1 MDSSTVAMLAAL
13 VALVALSA
21 YFSATETAFTSLNR
35 IRLKTRADDGD
46 KRAARTLALAADFD
60 RLLSTL
66 LIGNNI
72 VNNVATTIGAVL
84 FIQLIGSAKG
94 PTVSATVLTVVIL
107 IFGEVTPKSLAKERP
122 EAWAIVATPLLRVMA
137 VLLTPVNF
145 LFTQWK
151 KLLRVLLRHQD
162 DDGITEEE
170 LMGMVD
176 QAETEG
182 SLDQHESDL
191 IRNAIEFNDM
201 EVSEILTP
209 RVDLEALAD
218 TATMEEA
225 AAMYADSGFSR
236 LPIYHDS
243 IDNIIGVLHEK
254 DFYAAYCR
262 GVKRLSELKSSVL
275 YTTETARISDLLRQL
290 QQNKVHMAVV
300 VDEYGGTQGIVT
312 MEDIMEEL
320 VGEIWDEHDE
330 ATEDF
335 RKQSDGSWIVLGS
348 AGVDDLYERLGL
360 PEDED
365 IDSNTVNGLVQEKTC
380 HLPKVGD
387 RFTLGEYDGVVTRTA
402 KRRVTEVR
410 LTPAEKPE
418 PKKEEDEKPH
428 FNRLT
433 NK

>member
-84 FIQLIGSAKG
+84 FIQLIGPGKG
-94 PTVSATVLTVVIL
+94 PTVSATVLTIVIL

-122 EAWAIVATPLLRVMA
+122 EAWAIVATPLLWVMA
-137 VLLTPVNF
+137 VVLTPVNF

-182 SLDQHESDL
+182 SLDQH
-191 IRNAIEFNDM
+191 AIEFNDM

-209 RVDLEALAD
+209 RVDLEAVAD

-262 GVKRLSELKSSVL
+262 GVKRLSELKGSVL
-275 YTTETARISDLLRQL
+275 YTTETTRISDLLRQL

-330 ATEDF
+330 VIEEF
-335 RKQSDGSWIVLGS
+335 RKQSDGSYLVACS
-348 AGVDDLYERLGL
+348 ADLDDLYDLFDMKPSE
-360 PEDED
+360 EYDA
-365 IDSNTVNGLVQEKTC
+365 STVSGWVMEEIGRV
-380 HLPKVGD
+380 PDVGD
-387 RFTLGEYDGVVTRTA
+387 RFQADGLDVCVTRVEH
-402 KRRVTEVR
+402 RRVMEIRVR
-410 LTPAEKPE
+410 SLPPE
-418 PKKEEDEKPH
+418 KEEPEKAH
-428 FNRLT
+428 AHSGT
-433 NK
+433 

>member
-1 MDSSTVAMLAAL
+1 MLAAL

-84 FIQLIGSAKG
+84 FIQLIGPGKG
-94 PTVSATVLTVVIL
+94 PTVSATVLTIVIL

-262 GVKRLSELKSSVL
+262 GVKRLSELKGSVL

-300 VDEYGGTQGIVT
+300 VDEYGGTSGLAT
-312 MEDIMEEL
+312 MEDVLEEIVGNIQDEFDNEDEDL
-320 VGEIWDEHDE
+320 V
-330 ATEDF
+330 ATEDGF
-335 RKQSDGSWIVLGS
+335 VAAGS
-348 AGVDDLYERLGL
+348 ADLEEVFEAFGL
-360 PEDED
+360 EPPDEDED
-365 IDSNTVNGLVQEKTC
+365 GEADFDTVGGLIIDRLGRIPAAGEDVTLEYGGLEFTVLEVE
-380 HLPKVGD
+380 D
-387 RFTLGEYDGVVTRTA
+387 
-402 KRRVTEVR
+402 RRVGKVKCTR
-410 LTPAEKPE
+410 APE
-418 PKKEEDEKPH
+418 LNPENDDDEEEDA
-428 FNRLT
+428 
-433 NK
+433 

>member
-1 MDSSTVAMLAAL
+1 MDSTSIGMT
-13 VALVALSA
+13 VALVILVAMSA

-35 IRLKTRADDGD
+35 IRLKSRADNGD
-46 KRAARTLALAADFD
+46 QRAARALALAEDYD
-60 RLLSTL
+60 KLLSTI

-84 FIQLIGSAKG
+84 FIRLLDDVRG
-94 PTVSATVLTVVIL
+94 PTVSAIVLTVVIL
-107 IFGEVTPKSLAKERP
+107 IFGEVSPKSLAKESP
-122 EAWAIVATPLLRVMA
+122 EAWAMLSAPLLRAFVA
-137 VLLTPVNF
+137 VLTPANF

-151 KLLRVLLRHQD
+151 RLLSLIIHKREE
-162 DDGITEEE
+162 DGITEEE

-330 ATEDF
+330 VVEEF
-335 RKQSDGSWIVLGS
+335 RKQSDGSYLVACS
-348 AGVDDLYERLGL
+348 ADLDDLYDLFDMKPSEEYDASTVSGWVMEEIGRVPEEGDHFQAEGLDVIVTRVEHRRVIEIQVRVL
-360 PEDED
+360 PEE
-365 IDSNTVNGLVQEKTC
+365 E
-380 HLPKVGD
+380 P
-387 RFTLGEYDGVVTRTA
+387 EA
-402 KRRVTEVR
+402 K
-410 LTPAEKPE
+410 
-418 PKKEEDEKPH
+418 
-428 FNRLT
+428 
-433 NK
+433 

>member
-84 FIQLIGSAKG
+84 FIQLIGPGKG
-94 PTVSATVLTVVIL
+94 PTVSATVLTIVIL

-330 ATEDF
+330 VIEEF
-335 RKQSDGSWIVLGS
+335 RKQSDGSYLVACS
-348 AGVDDLYERLGL
+348 ADLDDLYDLFDMKPG
-360 PEDED
+360 
-365 IDSNTVNGLVQEKTC
+365 QEYDASSVSGWVMEEIGRV
-380 HLPKVGD
+380 PDVGD
-387 RFTLGEYDGVVTRTA
+387 RFQADGLDVCVTRVEH
-402 KRRVTEVR
+402 RRVMEIRVR
-410 LTPAEKPE
+410 PLPPE
-418 PKKEEDEKPH
+418 KEEREKAH
-428 FNRLT
+428 AHSGT
-433 NK
+433 

>member
-84 FIQLIGSAKG
+84 FIQLIGPGKG
-94 PTVSATVLTVVIL
+94 PTVSATVLTIVIL

>member
-1 MDSSTVAMLAAL
+1 MLAAL

-84 FIQLIGSAKG
+84 FIQLIGPGKG
-94 PTVSATVLTVVIL
+94 PTVSATVLTIVIL

-122 EAWAIVATPLLRVMA
+122 EAWAIVATPLLWVMA
-137 VLLTPVNF
+137 VVLTPVNF

-262 GVKRLSELKSSVL
+262 GVKRLSELKGSVL
-275 YTTETARISDLLRQL
+275 YTTETTRISDLLRQL

-330 ATEDF
+330 VIEEF
-335 RKQSDGSWIVLGS
+335 RKQSDGSYLVACS
-348 AGVDDLYERLGL
+348 ADLDDLYDLFDMKPSE
-360 PEDED
+360 
-365 IDSNTVNGLVQEKTC
+365 
-380 HLPKVGD
+380 
-387 RFTLGEYDGVVTRTA
+387 EYDASSVSGWVMEEIGRVPEEGDHFVYENLDVTVTRVDH
-402 KRRVTEVR
+402 RRVLEIRVVV
-410 LTPAEKPE
+410 LPQ
-418 PKKEEDEKPH
+418 EDTGDKD
-428 FNRLT
+428 R
-433 NK
+433 K

>member
-1 MDSSTVAMLAAL
+1 MLAAL

-330 ATEDF
+330 VVESF
-335 RKQSDGSWIVLGS
+335 RKQSDGSFLVA
-348 AGVDDLYERLGL
+348 AGADLSDLYDLFSIKGDCDASTVSGWVIDQLGRLPL
-360 PEDED
+360 
-365 IDSNTVNGLVQEKTC
+365 
-380 HLPKVGD
+380 VGD
-387 RFTLGEYDGVVTRTA
+387 HFQAEGLDVTVTMVDH
-402 KRRVTEVR
+402 RRVLEVR
-410 LTPAEKPE
+410 VAVAAEAPE
-418 PKKEEDEKPH
+418 TAEGAAQH
-428 FNRLT
+428 
-433 NK
+433 

>member
-1 MDSSTVAMLAAL
+1 MLAAL
-13 VALVALSA
+13 AALIALSA

-46 KRAARTLALAADFD
+46 KRAARTLALAADYD

-84 FIQLIGSAKG
+84 FIKLIGSAKG

-107 IFGEVTPKSLAKERP
+107 VFGEVTPKSLAKERP
-122 EAWAIVATPLLRVMA
+122 EAWAIAATPLLRVLA
-137 VLLTPVNF
+137 VVLTPVNF

-225 AAMYADSGFSR
+225 AAMYASSGFSR

-262 GVKRLSELKSSVL
+262 GAKRLSELKSSVL

-320 VGEIWDEHDE
+320 VGEIWDEHEQEETPVRRLGPDSWDVD
-330 ATEDF
+330 AGMDLEDF
-335 RKQSDGSWIVLGS
+335 AAQFHIKTDSEMVSVSGWVMEQCDRVPEVGDHFTCQGLRVQVTR
-348 AGVDDLYERLGL
+348 VDNHRTGEIRVTVEQK
-360 PEDED
+360 PEEP
-365 IDSNTVNGLVQEKTC
+365 VQE
-380 HLPKVGD
+380 
-387 RFTLGEYDGVVTRTA
+387 
-402 KRRVTEVR
+402 
-410 LTPAEKPE
+410 
-418 PKKEEDEKPH
+418 
-428 FNRLT
+428 N
-433 NK
+433 